1 MREEITLHCAIA
13 FPPFWLSRKAGVKNH
28 FFTQKPL
35 YIKWKSRL
43 AENDFEMDRKTEIG
57 QIPQQSK
64 LNSHCSIMLSES
76 LIWLMFAFYFC
87 QLKCWYRFKNDQ
99 EAPVKYCQI
108 FFRPRRDRRFDK
120 NGQNPFFLKN
130 IVIFC
135 FNYAIIILWEIFW
148 GALHVSR
155 SKLGNVENSFHIC
168 HIFESPQP

>member
-43 AENDFEMDRKTEIG
+43 VENDFEMDRKTEIG
-57 QIPQQSK
+57 QIPQQPK
-64 LNSHCSIMLSES
+64 LNSHCSMMLPKSFNR
-76 LIWLMFAFYFC
+76 LMFAFYFC

-99 EAPVKYCQI
+99 EAPVKYCQ
-108 FFRPRRDRRFDK
+108 FFFALK
-120 NGQNPFFLKN
+120 ETNVLTKIVKTLFFLKN

-155 SKLGNVENSFHIC
+155 SKIGKVKIL
-168 HIFESPQP
+168 